1 MLRTAINMVTAN
13 YAGLDEPFMKALV
26 ETDGLMAVFSGHDHG
41 IEYVLIFKTKKKP
54 ADVFQLV
61 RKMVPGS
68 VQ

>member
-54 ADVFQLV
+54 
-61 RKMVPGS
+61 
-68 VQ
+68 